1 MRRPTSRSDADLQR
15 SNPLDRDSGG
25 QAKGPTEMSA
35 VGTGQEEA
43 SRLQP
48 FTLSTNASSLEQGG
62 NDQG

>member
-1 MRRPTSRSDADLQR
+1 MRRPTNRSDAGLQR
-15 SNPLDRDSGG
+15 SNPPGHDSGG